1 MDACLLIASP
11 QMKDPFFERT
21 VVLIW
26 HHDENGA
33 MGVVVNRVLPHR
45 ITEVLKM
52 KGLEETPLHPDNRV
66 SWGGPVETG
75 SGTAITRAS
84 LPEGEGW
91 QITADIAITRSE
103 QLLGQMLTER
113 RQIILCLGYAGWG
126 PGQLDA
132 EIEAG
137 GWLYTDATSDLVFDA
152 PTEEGYERALQS
164 LGLTPETVWM
174 QPISE

>member
-1 MDACLLIASP
+1 MVAPIFILLPHVTAI
-11 QMKDPFFERT
+11 
-21 VVLIW
+21 
-26 HHDENGA
+26 G
-33 MGVVVNRVLPHR
+33 NRVCIRQSRQCRL
-45 ITEVLKM
+45 
-52 KGLEETPLHPDNRV
+52 
-66 SWGGPVETG
+66 
-75 SGTAITRAS
+75 
-84 LPEGEGW
+84 
-91 QITADIAITRSE
+91 
-103 QLLGQMLTER
+103 LTER